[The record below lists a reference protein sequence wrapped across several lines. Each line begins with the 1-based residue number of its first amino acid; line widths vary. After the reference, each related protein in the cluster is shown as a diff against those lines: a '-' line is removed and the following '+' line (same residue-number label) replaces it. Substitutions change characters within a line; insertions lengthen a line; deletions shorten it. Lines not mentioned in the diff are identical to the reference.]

1 MEAANDALV
10 DIRKLSVDFRTV
22 RGRVH
27 ALRDV
32 DVRVPRGKVI
42 GIVGESGSGKST
54 LVWAVMRLLAG
65 NGSVTSGSITFKG
78 RDILQLDGSAC
89 RSFRGEDIAMIF
101 QDPMTAQIPVLNYRR
116 QMTDVLY
123 RRNRLSQS
131 EKTGLA
137 TRFMHRVGI
146 PDADE
151 RIRHFPHQF
160 SGGMRQRASVAMAL
174 LTDPA
179 LLIADEPT
187 TALDVTMEAQIIH
200 LIREVQAEHG
210 CTVMVVSHNLG
221 LIAELCD
228 EVVVMYAGEV
238 IEHGA
243 VESIFFD
250 ARHPYTRALLEC
262 DPSRDLGR
270 TRYFPTIPGEVPDL
284 HQTPGGCVFAPR
296 CPHAGAVCRNTC
308 PPRIGI
314 ASARSGPERTHA
326 VRCHLHDP
334 ASGLRASAIEADRT
348 SPPGDT
354 IRPGAETGPGSEH
367 LLEISDLRVRFRVM
381 NRVRARVTGTRDPF
395 VDAVAG
401 VSLAVRAGETLGL
414 VGESGSGK
422 TTLGRAV
429 LGLTRVHSGTIRFQ
443 GTDLVG
449 LAQSVYR
456 KRRRD
461 IGMMFQDP
469 VGSLSPRRTVEQLL
483 TEPLI
488 VHGEGGTSL
497 HEEAN
502 RLCDMVSLPRNFLP
516 RYPHELSGGQARRV
530 GVARALALNPAL
542 VIADEPTA
550 GLDVSVQGEIL
561 NLMMDIQAHHGLAYL
576 VISHNLPV
584 IRQVSD
590 TLAIMY
596 LGRIVESGACSRVFA
611 TPAHPYSEAL
621 VRGAPRPDPTR
632 RRQLVSIEGEVPSL
646 TNRPR
651 GCEFHPRCPYA
662 EDLCRTAAPPL
673 KRLGDGRRVSCHFPL
688 AS

>member
-1 MEAANDALV
+1 MEATNDALL
-10 DIRKLSVDFRTV
+10 DIRKLSVDFQTV
-22 RGRVH
+22 RGRVY

-32 DVRVPRGKVI
+32 NVRVPRGKVI

-65 NGSVTSGSITFKG
+65 NATVTSGSITFKG
-78 RDILQLDGSAC
+78 QDILQLDGSAC
-89 RSFRGEDIAMIF
+89 RNFRGEDITMIF

-238 IEHGA
+238 VEHGD

-250 ARHPYTRALLEC
+250 AQHPYTRALLEC
-262 DPSRDLGR
+262 DPSHDINQ
-270 TRYFPTIPGEVPDL
+270 TRFFPTIPGDVPDL

-296 CPHAGAVCRNTC
+296 CPHGGDVCR
-308 PPRIGI
+308 
-314 ASARSGPERTHA
+314 SARPTHIEIESTRSSPERPHA

-334 ASGLRASAIEADRT
+334 ASGLRPSAIEADRALRSDET
-348 SPPGDT
+348 T
-354 IRPGAETGPGSEH
+354 QARTETGPGSEY

-381 NRVRARVTGTRDPF
+381 NRVRALATRTRDPF
-395 VDAVAG
+395 VDAVAE

-429 LGLTRVHSGTIRFQ
+429 LGLNHVHSGNIRFQ

-449 LAQSVYR
+449 LSQAGYR
-456 KRRRD
+456 KQRRD

-469 VGSLSPRRTVEQLL
+469 IGSLSPRQTVEQLL

-488 VHGEGGTSL
+488 VHGEGGKSL

-516 RYPHELSGGQARRV
+516 RYPHELSGG
-530 GVARALALNPAL
+530 
-542 VIADEPTA
+542 
-550 GLDVSVQGEIL
+550 
-561 NLMMDIQAHHGLAYL
+561 
-576 VISHNLPV
+576 
-584 IRQVSD
+584 
-590 TLAIMY
+590 
-596 LGRIVESGACSRVFA
+596 SGPSR
-611 TPAHPYSEAL
+611 
-621 VRGAPRPDPTR
+621 G
-632 RRQLVSIEGEVPSL
+632 
-646 TNRPR
+646 
-651 GCEFHPRCPYA
+651 RCPCA
-662 EDLCRTAAPPL
+662 
-673 KRLGDGRRVSCHFPL
+673 RLESCLGHR
-688 AS
+688 